1 MTPEEAIKDIEENIK
16 PIIGGQS
23 LELAIKALRI
33 IDCPYIKDE
42 CSFCGGCEDR
52 DEMKKEE

>member
-23 LELAIKALRI
+23 LELAIKANEKRPHGEWTNIRTPL
-33 IDCPYIKDE
+33 
-42 CSFCGGCEDR
+42 ST
-52 DEMKKEE
+52 